1 MKKTLLVLAAA
12 AMIAM
17 GFTSCID
24 PVKTT
29 ADYLVGAKN
38 GWVLSEATSAPAY
51 EMLDGSFVSDLLNGG
66 YLRDFEADDYIIFKE
81 DGTELINPGK
91 LINAEEGYQQEVAGQ
106 WTMDPNDANFI
117 LMQVPFFY
125 DDDFTSF
132 DAVQERCEVVSCND
146 ELFRIKCTINDD
158 DPSAKGT
165 YTFLLTYVPNK

>member
-29 ADYLVGAKN
+29 ADYLVGPKN
-38 GWVLSEATSAPAY
+38 GWVLSTATSSPAY
-51 EMLDGSFVSDLLNGG
+51 EMSDGSFVSDLINGG
-66 YLRDFEADDYIIFKE
+66 YLADYELDDYIIFKE

-91 LINAEEGYQQEVAGQ
+91 LIGDGEGYQQEVACT
-106 WTMDPNDANFI
+106 WSMDPNDANFI

-125 DDDFTSF
+125 NDGWTNF
-132 DAVQERCEVVSCND
+132 DEPQERCQVVNCD
-146 ELFRIKCTINDD
+146 ESNFVIKCTINDD
-158 DPSAKGT
+158 EPTAKGT